1 LTEEQEERINIFMV
15 VVALISLYASTRLIL
30 YVLEYFR
37 VNLDAWLMV
46 GAVLLIVDGTHMTR
60 HIDVLV
66 DFIKQRLKTMV
77 PLKEENEKP

>member
-1 LTEEQEERINIFMV
+1 MTEEQEERINIFMV

>member
-1 LTEEQEERINIFMV
+1 MV